1 MTDKII
7 IYSTCSDLKEA
18 QALATH
24 LVEQHLA
31 ACVNIVRGVDS
42 YYWWK
47 GKVEQEAEVLLVIKT
62 SRALF
67 DRVRAEW
74 ERLHTYEIPELIAVP
89 IVEGTANYMQW
100 METELAKA

>member
-18 QALATH
+18 QSLATH

-31 ACVNIVRGVDS
+31 VCVNIVRGVDS

-47 GKVEQEAEVLLVIKT
+47 GKVEQQAEVMLVIKT
-62 SRALF
+62 SRGLF
-67 DRVRAEW
+67 DKVRAEW
-74 ERLHTYEIPELIAVP
+74 ERLHTYEIPELVAVP
-89 IVEGTANYMQW
+89 IVEGAVNYLNW